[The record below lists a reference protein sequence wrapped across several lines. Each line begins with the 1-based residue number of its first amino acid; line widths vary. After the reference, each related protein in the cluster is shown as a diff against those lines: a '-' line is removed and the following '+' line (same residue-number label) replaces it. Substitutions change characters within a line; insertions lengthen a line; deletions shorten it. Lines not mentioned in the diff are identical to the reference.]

1 MKRTLILAPLAAALA
16 LAVSG
21 CQSVPDPASIPETTT
36 IAELSQSGQSALDES
51 NYRAAEVYYQLI
63 IDRFGED
70 MSART
75 SAEFEI
81 AHMRLKKKAW
91 ADAASRLDAIIARYD
106 SAGGASLP
114 PEFLVLA
121 KNDRKRIPANAIK

>member
-1 MKRTLILAPLAAALA
+1 MAPLAAAFL

-36 IAELSQSGQSALDES
+36 VAELSQKGQSALDE
-51 NYRAAEVYYQLI
+51 NNERAAEVYYQLI
-63 IDRFGED
+63 IDRFGDD
-70 MSART
+70 MSQRT
-75 SAEFEI
+75 AAEFEI

-106 SAGGASLP
+106 TSGGASLP

-121 KNDRKRIPANAIK
+121 KNDRKRIPANALK